1 MAYCLKKPK
10 PICSAYEETE
20 LVLQTDKGLYKW
32 AQGHQNDT
40 EGVNIL
46 PLKTSN
52 ADVEMPVGNS
62 TMPAGQRQLPTLF
75 SRIDTSG
82 LTRISAGGVS
92 TTIPFIIRQ
101 YYSLAINQLSII
113 TNLTNAQFS
122 DGYIELIIDQTY
134 GNTLWAQNQTPDRFS
149 DFIQRTKI
157 NAVQIS
163 TPAYPDMLI
172 PAKTTFT
179 VQSPPTGISGWS
191 APGVTAWFNLRHA
204 AGVPQGI
211 SLNENTYQLIT
222 PQIDD
227 NYVMVEVT
235 FILRRKNIGRYQ
247 YIISFVNKSNLS
259 LTSIIETDGRL
270 TSTADINN
278 SIDDDIQLN
287 TLHHLILLVNKQN
300 GTYRIIYD
308 GKYNSIRT
316 STDISQGIKFRLG
329 HPTYNVLMDVLIL
342 RIYNTHYNDEFIIEN
357 LWNNGNPL
365 DVIIPYALTVRNE
378 VTSNYKYGCVAELL
392 PWTISNASNTNI
404 RSTIT
409 SNNYDSIFS
418 LNEAFECLFVSPE
431 FEGSRIEGFFLQSLT
446 AGKVMLN
453 KGNEYL
459 PYLPSPADLL
469 NSLSPTDTTLPTITV
484 NVEQS
489 DESTHTVILSSEADT
504 AGKVRYDLGWI
515 FKSSFLNEKS
525 GYYDKNLYGNYTV
538 NNIPGEETTQE
549 NASRLFMRHI
559 SQYGHISD
567 MQTNGV
573 TMLMSPACWIWYE
586 GYPLIMVVNANSLTV
601 GPYLYGASFDGTKK
615 GSQLPAGITV
625 IDFSNTYS
633 WEIRNTPLS
642 SISYFNPQY
651 YCLRGCIPPNPFYVR
666 WINEKGGYDFWMFK
680 AYPSAE
686 QEIEDI
692 INTLPY
698 PSDQYRIWHRASAIG
713 RKRITVGDG
722 LLTRE
727 EFECLKFIPRSP
739 LVEWYDESIGK
750 WQTVVFEDSISVTWN
765 SRSGLGD
772 IEYTF
777 TLPPIRLQQL

>member
-20 LVLQTDKGLYKW
+20 LVLQTDKGLYTW
-32 AQGHQNDT
+32 AQAHQNDT

-52 ADVEMPVGNS
+52 ADVEMLVGSS
-62 TMPAGQRQLPTLF
+62 TMPVGQRQLPTLF
-75 SRIDTSG
+75 YRINTSG
-82 LTRISAGGVS
+82 ITIISAGGVS
-92 TTIPFIIRQ
+92 SPIPFEAGHQ
-101 YYSLAINQLSII
+101 YSCSISKLFI
-113 TNLTNAQFS
+113 DTNSANNVPLG
-122 DGYIELIIDQTY
+122 GYIEMIIDQTY
-134 GNTLWAQNQTPDRFS
+134 GNTLFGRNITPQKQFS
-149 DFIQRTKI
+149 DFIQR
-157 NAVQIS
+157 VQLDAS
-163 TPAYPDMLI
+163 LVSSDNYPDMLS
-172 PAKTTFT
+172 PLKMTFT
-179 VQSPPTGISGWS
+179 VQSPPDGISEWTL
-191 APGVTAWFNLRHA
+191 PGLTTWFNFRGCL
-204 AGVPQGI
+204 GIPQGLQFTQNGFYGHT
-211 SLNENTYQLIT
+211 SKMSF
-222 PQIDD
+222 
-227 NYVMVEVT
+227 VHSMVEIS
-235 FILRRKNIGRYQ
+235 FILTENIEDTWQ
-247 YIISFVNKSNLS
+247 YLLAMSDIDGNILIRIGFYNGQLRVVGGPMIA
-259 LTSIIETDGRL
+259 SITLNQLHQIV
-270 TSTADINN
+270 ACFN
-278 SIDDDIQLN
+278 SIN
-287 TLHHLILLVNKQN
+287 KTLVVIV
-300 GTYRIIYD
+300 D
-308 GKYNSIRT
+308 GISSEVISI
-316 STDISQGIKFRLG
+316 SDISAGSSFYIGGGSSSSAHIILYTFR
-329 HPTYNVLMDVLIL
+329 VF
-342 RIYNTHYNDEFIIEN
+342 NTIWDTEYINRN

-365 DVIIPYALTVRNE
+365 DVIIPYAMTIRTE
-378 VTSNYKYGCVAELL
+378 VASEYRYGCMFEFL
-392 PWTISNASNTNI
+392 PWIISDNKSTTI
-404 RSTIT
+404 RSTVGK
-409 SNNYDSIFS
+409 FS
-418 LNEAFECLFVSPE
+418 LNLSQSPDAFWSIYHPNFHNATSKDVLFLKKV
-431 FEGSRIEGFFLQSLT
+431 T
-446 AGKVMLN
+446 ATSIMLN
-453 KGNEYL
+453 EGNEYL

-538 NNIPGEETTQE
+538 HNIPGEETTQE

-698 PSDQYRIWHRASAIG
+698 PSDQYRIWHRASAMG